1 MNRKYKLIRYCFVA
15 TVTSFLFVV
24 QSKII
29 PAILSQPAPGAEIT
43 WEKPF
48 SKDSIWNTPIGSK
61 AIYKAANLEASSS
74 TSFDIELLFKVT
86 NKDPFTKL
94 YAPGSWVNRCSGT
107 KNPSNPNDKIYI
119 RFPKNKIVP
128 DTNPP
133 HTPNNVSSILQPDG
147 KTIIAVA
154 PLARCKAGGPVYG
167 WYFKKQSLLGKGITG
182 GHGGSFLS
190 GIGGTI
196 RQGELVG
203 DRQINHVLKV
213 NVWWKKYL
221 SYNKQDKTP
230 GYRWPAKVADS
241 YAAERYGGSLP
252 PFQMGALLAIP
263 KQVTPESLN
272 LKSKPALKLFY
283 TLQNYGAYVVD
294 DTAWDVTA
302 FNLQEGVKEEFKQT
316 YGYDFETNDRNS
328 QWFKEYYSLIKSLH
342 IITNN
347 TPKSIGG
354 GGDRNIVSR

>member
-1 MNRKYKLIRYCFVA
+1 MNQKSKLLRYFFIA
-15 TVTSFLFVV
+15 IFASFLLIA
-24 QSKII
+24 QANLM
-29 PAILSQPAPGAEIT
+29 PAISSTSASKIT
-43 WEKPF
+43 WERPF
-48 SKDSIWNTPIGSK
+48 NKDSIWNIPIGSK
-61 AIYKAANLEASSS
+61 AIYKSAKMEAGYKTSSD
-74 TSFDIELLFKVT
+74 TELLFKVT
-86 NKDPFTKL
+86 NKDPLTRL

-107 KNPSNPNDKIYI
+107 KSPTGNPNDKIYI

-128 DTNPP
+128 DATSS

-147 KTIIAVA
+147 KTIVAVA
-154 PLARCKAGGPVYG
+154 PLARCKANGPVYG
-167 WYFKKQSLLGKGITG
+167 WYFKKQSLFGKGITG
-182 GHGGSFLS
+182 GHGGSRLS

-196 RQGELVG
+196 RQGELIG
-203 DRQINHVLKV
+203 DRPINHVLKV
-213 NVWWKKYL
+213 NLWGKKHL

-230 GYRWPAKVADS
+230 GYRWPAKAADA
-241 YAAERYGGSLP
+241 YAAKRYGGSLP
-252 PFQMGALLAIP
+252 SFQMGALLAIP

-294 DTAWDVTA
+294 DAAWNVTA
-302 FNLQEGVKEEFKQT
+302 FNLQEGVEQEFKQT